1 MHITV
6 DFPMFADAFR
16 RMGREDQF
24 SREALEALFE
34 YIENYEEDTG
44 IRVELDVLGLCCEF
58 TEYTTAV
65 EAASDYGF
73 TSELEAE
80 DYNSQEDFEEAK
92 ESEAREWLEDRT
104 IVIDFDSGL
113 IIQNF

>member
-6 DFPMFADAFR
+6 NSSMFADAFR
-16 RMGREDQF
+16 RMGHENQF

-73 TSELEAE
+73 TTELEAE
-80 DYNSQEDFEEAK
+80 DYEDAESYEDAK
-92 ESEAREWLEDRT
+92 EGEALEWLQDRT
-104 IVIDFDSGL
+104 EVINFDGGL